1 MELPWTELLK
11 TCRRLIFM
19 RILYM
24 KKKTFVVFAFVFVI
38 LFFQTGSFGAE
49 DTPPNSPS
57 VFVPENRFKFDPVLD
72 GTEITHDFIV
82 QNKGTAPLK
91 IEKVRSG

>member
-1 MELPWTELLK
+1 
-11 TCRRLIFM
+11 M

-24 KKKTFVVFAFVFVI
+24 KKKTLFLFFLAFCI
-38 LFFQTGSFGAE
+38 LFFETASFGKE
-49 DTPPNSPS
+49 NKTPNLPS
-57 VFVPENRFKFDPVLD
+57 VFVPESRFEFAPVLD

-91 IEKVRSG
+91 IEKVGTG